1 MCLFSCVTLSSVADI
16 VLAWLQLGKVAAT
29 VPKDTATSNEDKVE
43 PKSACLM
50 GLGDYGSDSE

>member
-1 MCLFSCVTLSSVADI
+1 MLL
-16 VLAWLQLGKVAAT
+16 LAIITMPDNALVWLQVGKVAAA